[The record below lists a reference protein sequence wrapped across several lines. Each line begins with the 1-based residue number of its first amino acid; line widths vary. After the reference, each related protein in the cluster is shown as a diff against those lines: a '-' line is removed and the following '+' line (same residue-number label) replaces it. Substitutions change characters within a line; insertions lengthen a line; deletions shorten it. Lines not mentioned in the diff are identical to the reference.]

1 MRLATVFS
9 LINICTIAGCAG
21 MALAGEASTGP
32 YANENE
38 YLKERSDRTTFIDY
52 QYAVGVVRA
61 VELQVSDQ
69 VDDKCLTN
77 TSALS
82 ARIRAQLEN
91 AGIAVYNEPFAAS
104 LPTNPRLM
112 LSVLGFKVGN
122 GPCVASVTMSMEYSS
137 DTNLGSLAYTNGLFR
152 VLGQQVMWRNSSL
165 FSRGG
170 NVNEAILSQVQEWTD
185 SLTADIAKAKRDPN
199 VQKFLTSWPNEPP
212 MTEREF
218 KVMMEEELS
227 KVRQ

>member
-1 MRLATVFS
+1 MKLATVFG
-9 LINICTIAGCAG
+9 LITVCTIAAAAG
-21 MALAGEASTGP
+21 MALAEEASTGP

-52 QYAVGVVRA
+52 QYAVGLIRA

-69 VDDKCLTN
+69 VEDKCLTN
-77 TSALS
+77 ASALS

-91 AGIAVYNEPFAAS
+91 AGIAVYNEPLATS
-104 LPTNPRLM
+104 LPVNPRLV
-112 LSVLGFKVGN
+112 LTILGFKVG
-122 GPCVASVTMSMEYSS
+122 GACVASVSMSIEYST
-137 DTNLGSLAYTNGLFR
+137 DTNLGSLAYTNGFFR

-170 NVNEAILSQVQEWTD
+170 IVDDAILSQVQEWTD
-185 SLTADIAKAKRDPN
+185 TLTADIAKAKRDPN
-199 VQKFLTSWPNEPP
+199 VQKFLAVWPNGPT

-218 KVMMEEELS
+218 QAMMEKEFP